1 MAASS
6 YDEALRRLL
15 AHEGGYSNN
24 PADPGGP
31 TNFGITLADYRKYV
45 KPNADANDVK
55 AMRVEDAKTIYRKRY
70 WDALGCDDL
79 PAGVDYAA
87 FDYGVNSGIARS
99 GKVLR
104 RCLGL
109 TGTSTRVTDE
119 AIAAARQA
127 DAARLIAAICDE
139 RLVFLR
145 SLKTWSEFGRGWERR
160 VGEVRAA
167 ALAMA
172 TTAAGAAPPV
182 RLPAK
187 AAGGAAGAA
196 AAGAAAQQA
205 GLSLPLVLV
214 LAAVAALAVFTA
226 VHFLHRRKG

>member
-1 MAASS
+1 MTYDSILIERDAPVATITMNRPEKRNALSS
-6 YDEALRRLL
+6 EM
-15 AHEGGYSNN
+15 
-24 PADPGGP
+24 
-31 TNFGITLADYRKYV
+31 
-45 KPNADANDVK
+45 
-55 AMRVEDAKTIYRKRY
+55 MRELI
-70 WDALGCDDL
+70 
-79 PAGVDYAA
+79 
-87 FDYGVNSGIARS
+87 
-99 GKVLR
+99 
-104 RCLGL
+104 LGL

-214 LAAVAALAVFTA
+214 LAAVAALAVFAA